1 MARIH
6 SSISCWE
13 EAIRTKVSWLLETGR
28 PSLSFP
34 AEIKHFKKISLVY
47 TDTGTC
53 FPSSQSNS
61 ILYTL
66 YELLTNDFKFEF
78 SRLSWLGWMSNNFIS
93 CQRNGSNG
101 CLGFL
106 NWKNRIK
113 ILHKNNSYA
122 VPARLQFIQYLI
134 SILSSSLWLGSA
146 GEHVDVIT
154 KIYWNSNAWQK
165 YTCIQSWLH

>member
-47 TDTGTC
+47 TDTGT
-53 FPSSQSNS
+53 FFHYLNLTVFY
-61 ILYTL
+61 IHL

-113 ILHKNNSYA
+113 ILHKNNSYT
-122 VPARLQFIQYLI
+122 VPARLY
-134 SILSSSLWLGSA
+134 SSFN
-146 GEHVDVIT
+146 I
-154 KIYWNSNAWQK
+154 
-165 YTCIQSWLH
+165 

>member
-34 AEIKHFKKISLVY
+34 AEIKFQKDQSGLHWHWHF
-47 TDTGTC
+47 

-61 ILYTL
+61 ILCTL

-78 SRLSWLGWMSNNFIS
+78 SRPSWLRWMSNNFIS

-113 ILHKNNSYA
+113 ILHKNNSYT
-122 VPARLQFIQYLI
+122 VPARLY
-134 SILSSSLWLGSA
+134 SSFN
-146 GEHVDVIT
+146 I
-154 KIYWNSNAWQK
+154 
-165 YTCIQSWLH
+165 